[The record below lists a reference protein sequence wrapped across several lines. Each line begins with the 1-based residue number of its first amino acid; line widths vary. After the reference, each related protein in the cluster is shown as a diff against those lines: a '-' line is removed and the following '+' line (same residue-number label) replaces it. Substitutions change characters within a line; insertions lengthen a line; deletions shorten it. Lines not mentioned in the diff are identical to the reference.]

1 MSNISKAYA
10 DALFE
15 LSIEEN
21 ILDEIK
27 EQTELLGEVMAQN
40 TDFVKLLNAPTVTKE
55 EKTALADSVFSGKIN
70 KNLLNFI
77 KVMIQRKDTAEMKA
91 SFTDFEKMY
100 NKHNNIEKA
109 VATTAVP
116 MSDELKAKL
125 VDKLQALTGKNI
137 QLTNKVDPDCL
148 GGVIL
153 QFNDMQFND
162 SISAKLDTLKNQLKA

>member
-15 LSIEEN
+15 LSLEEN
-21 ILDEIK
+21 ILDEIM
-27 EQTELLGEVMAQN
+27 EQVLSLSEILSRNA
-40 TDFVKLLNAPTVTKE
+40 DFVKLLNAPTVTKE
-55 EKTALADSVFSGKIN
+55 EKVTISDNIFSGKIN

-77 KVMIQRKDTAEMKA
+77 KVMIERKDTAEIRA

-116 MSDELKAKL
+116 MTDDLKAKL
-125 VDKLQALTGKNI
+125 VDKLQSLTGKNI
-137 QLTNKVDPDCL
+137 VLTNKVDPACL

-153 QFNDMQFND
+153 QFSDMQFND
-162 SISAKLDTLKNQLKA
+162 SISNKLETLKNQLKN

>member
-125 VDKLQALTGKNI
+125 VDKLQTLTGKNI
-137 QLTNKVDPDCL
+137 QLTNKVDPECL